1 MYLLEMTGSVS
12 KHENSHAVSMFT
24 RGGGEGGGDEDIQ
37 FTGVN
42 KKKTGDTTFSADHTP
57 PSTVS
62 QFKNNVL
69 RNNGKQCPHLPA
81 YLWTTLVIYIY
92 IYISKP
98 CCARLWDTP
107 QKCTKCFWPRLAH
120 SLPSFWLQETN
131 CLHLESKKSLGQK
144 QQKSVENHYNTVQ
157 LISWRETH
165 NGMVMCEHK
174 ERRGFCSSTNLWS
187 CC

>member
-1 MYLLEMTGSVS
+1 MYLLEMMGSVS

-42 KKKTGDTTFSADHTP
+42 KKKTGDTAFSADHTP

-81 YLWTTLVIYIY
+81 YL
-92 IYISKP
+92 
-98 CCARLWDTP
+98 
-107 QKCTKCFWPRLAH
+107 
-120 SLPSFWLQETN
+120 
-131 CLHLESKKSLGQK
+131 
-144 QQKSVENHYNTVQ
+144 
-157 LISWRETH
+157 
-165 NGMVMCEHK
+165 
-174 ERRGFCSSTNLWS
+174 
-187 CC
+187 